1 MRVVRVEV
9 TVRDTHVHV
18 HAGDI
23 RRLDWRLHEE
33 IENHNSLGC
42 KRPPVLGV
50 RQFPNAQDIFPPIP
64 GLISCA
70 GVTRSVGTTRH
81 VLIPQIPKAFSVH
94 IC

>member
-23 RRLDWRLHEE
+23 RRLNWRLHEE

-42 KRPPVLGV
+42 KQPPVLGV
-50 RQFPNAQDIFPPIP
+50 RPLPMHRTYFHQYQASSAALGSP
-64 GLISCA
+64 GVWAL
-70 GVTRSVGTTRH
+70 H
-81 VLIPQIPKAFSVH
+81 VMY
-94 IC
+94 